1 MLKYIKEMSKQVY
14 LHRKYKNT
22 INHKIN
28 MTEEIKNI
36 QRNKSSYRKWINQP
50 FNSTMNNS
58 NLQRYFCDLYVKI
71 WLIYW
76 RGYSWRG
83 KKFSQ

>member
-36 QRNKSSYRKWINQP
+36 QRNKSK
-50 FNSTMNNS
+50 
-58 NLQRYFCDLYVKI
+58 LQEMD
-71 WLIYW
+71 
-76 RGYSWRG
+76 
-83 KKFSQ
+83 